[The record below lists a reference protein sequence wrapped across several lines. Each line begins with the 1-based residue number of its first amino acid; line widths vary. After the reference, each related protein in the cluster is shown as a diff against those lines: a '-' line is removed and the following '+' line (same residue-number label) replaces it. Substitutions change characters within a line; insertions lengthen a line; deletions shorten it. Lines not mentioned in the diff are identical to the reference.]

1 MTRPLDLSIL
11 LSSEKDAL
19 IIALLARIDGLVA
32 GNEALVAANAALVA
46 DNVALTKRV
55 AELEQKLLKP
65 PKTPT
70 NSSLPPSRGQKG
82 NKPGNTGKKRTKASH
97 PGISRTL
104 AEHPDHTV
112 EAVAEACPH
121 CAAALAPDSQTLQQL
136 YDRIEIPPI
145 RPVITRVRRHGGVC
159 PCCQKTFLAPVPQ
172 GLEPGSPYGA
182 SITALAVALRYG
194 HAIAYERLSG
204 LFEEVFGLA
213 ISEGALANLFS
224 RARPA
229 FGAQLATIKTR
240 LLASSVI
247 CSDETTA
254 RIRGQN
260 WWQWVFQNGEACAH
274 IIRDSR
280 GKDVPAEFLG
290 DVRPDFWV
298 SDRLGS
304 QRDWGK
310 EWQVCL
316 AHQLRDVQ
324 YAIDAGDNVF
334 APVFKRILLRAIAI
348 GRRRPDLKDS
358 TLRQY
363 RADLDRRIDAA
374 LTLAPATDAGHK
386 VHRQCKKFRAHF
398 FTFVTNREV
407 PPTNNGSEQALRP
420 SVIFRK
426 VTNCFRS
433 DWGMEFFA
441 DVRSA
446 IDTGRRLGLSALE
459 AISRTLAGQPF
470 FASG

>member
-1 MTRPLDLSIL
+1 MTPPPDFTALSA
-11 LSSEKDAL
+11 SEKDAL
-19 IIALLARIDGLVA
+19 LVELWAAL
-32 GNEALVAANAALVA
+32 EALRAENAALTA
-46 DNVALTKRV
+46 RV
-55 AELEQKLLKP
+55 AELNKP
-65 PKTPT
+65 TKTPD
-70 NSSLPPSRGQKG
+70 NSSLPPSRGQKA
-82 NKPGNTGKKRTKASH
+82 NKPDDGGKQRTKASH
-97 PGISRTL
+97 PGVGRPL
-104 AEHPDHTV
+104 AEKPDRIV
-112 EAVAEACPH
+112 EARADACPH
-121 CAAALAPDSQTLQQL
+121 CSAGLAADDQALQQV

-145 RPVITRVRRHGGVC
+145 KPVVTQVRRHGGVC
-159 PCCQKTFLAPVPQ
+159 PCCRKAFLAPVPE
-172 GLEPGSPYGA
+172 GLEPGSPYG
-182 SITALAVALRYG
+182 SSVVSLGIGLRYG
-194 HAIAYERLSG
+194 HAIGYERLSG
-204 LFEEVFGLA
+204 LFDEVFGLS
-213 ISEGALANLFS
+213 ISEGALGNLFN

-229 FGAQLATIKTR
+229 FAEQVTAIKTK
-240 LLASSVI
+240 LLAGPVI

-254 RIRGQN
+254 RIRARN
-260 WWQWVFQNGEACAH
+260 WWQWVFQNDQACVH

-290 DVRPDFWV
+290 DVRPAFWV
-298 SDRLGS
+298 SDRLGA

-324 YAIDAGDNVF
+324 YAIDAGDQIF
-334 APVFKRILLRAIAI
+334 APSFKRILLRASAI

-363 RADLDRRIDAA
+363 RADLDRRLDAA
-374 LTLAPATDAGHK
+374 LKLDPATKDGRR

-441 DVRSA
+441 DVRSV
-446 IDTGRRLGLSALE
+446 IDTGRRLGLSAIE
-459 AISRTLAGQPF
+459 AIRKTLAGEPF

>member
-19 IIALLARIDGLVA
+19 IIALLARIDG
-32 GNEALVAANAALVA
+32 LVAANAALVA

-310 EWQVCL
+310 
-316 AHQLRDVQ
+316 
-324 YAIDAGDNVF
+324 
-334 APVFKRILLRAIAI
+334 
-348 GRRRPDLKDS
+348 
-358 TLRQY
+358 
-363 RADLDRRIDAA
+363 AA
-374 LTLAPATDAGHK
+374 WPISSATCSMPLMPAT
-386 VHRQCKKFRAHF
+386 
-398 FTFVTNREV
+398 TFS
-407 PPTNNGSEQALRP
+407 PLFSNGSSCAPSP
-420 SVIFRK
+420 SVG
-426 VTNCFRS
+426 VAPT
-433 DWGMEFFA
+433 
-441 DVRSA
+441 
-446 IDTGRRLGLSALE
+446 
-459 AISRTLAGQPF
+459 SRTAPYGSTAPTSTG
-470 FASG
+470 ASMPP